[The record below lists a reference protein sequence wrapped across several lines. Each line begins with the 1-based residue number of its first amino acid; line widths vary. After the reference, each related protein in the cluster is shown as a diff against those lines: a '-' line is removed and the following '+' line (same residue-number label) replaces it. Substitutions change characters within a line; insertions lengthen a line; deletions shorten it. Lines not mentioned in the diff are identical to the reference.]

1 MFKPP
6 FLSFKRLSI
15 RYYLIFVI
23 VCIILLV
30 IGFLITA
37 AYMQAKQD
45 TITQDAYL
53 QQYTELNTKE
63 SVYLVNQGLDLFDS
77 TLNDK
82 MAAAF
87 KEYLDEYAKSGGDL
101 SKIDYMGLK
110 NTLGKN
116 FDGELDVYVINESG
130 VVIRSTVPEVLG
142 LDLSKYADYSHALPK
157 MLAGDSFAADR
168 VVRSVA
174 DANATTVTGKLRKF
188 AFMPTPD
195 HRYLL
200 ELGLASSSFENERAD
215 LSYFDTSKKLEAINP
230 NLKSIRV
237 FDVHKNL
244 FTKGGVYRSPSP
256 DPEQE
261 RILDTVL
268 ATRSDYVTVSP
279 DLHTSKKYLFVNLSG
294 SDSASDMSVVA
305 ELTYS
310 DENLVKKLNDLLV
323 YHLSLGFIAVVLGIL
338 AAYGAARLI
347 TRPINEIVEDVD
359 IISRGKLDHTIRSMM
374 NVEFTRLEQSI
385 NLMIRRIKE
394 ESEELERKN
403 AELQIAAQ
411 IQESFLPAIIEPVP
425 GYDIAAMSIPAKVVG
440 GDFYDIIPGARMRDK
455 KEHVGIIIAD
465 VSGKG
470 LSAAI
475 FMALSIVIIRVNAA
489 WHEMPEDIFR
499 DANTIITAEQKA
511 NMFVTAFFGVLNRAL
526 QTFTYVNAG
535 HNSPMVLHAY
545 DDHIIELEPTGIALG
560 LMEDSLY
567 KKATIPLTS
576 GDLIVLFTDGV
587 TEATNIREELY
598 GEERLQRIILAN
610 RRLSAGE
617 ITKKILLDVQEF
629 TGEAPQSDDITLL
642 VVKVN

>member
-1 MFKPP
+1 MWKKMLLP
-6 FLSFKRLSI
+6 FRQLSLRH
-15 RYYLIFVI
+15 YLIFII

-30 IGFLITA
+30 IGFLITT

-53 QQYTELNTKE
+53 QQYTELNIRE
-63 SVYLVNQGLDLFDS
+63 SMFLVNQGLGLFDS

-82 MAAAF
+82 MAVAF
-87 KEYLDEYAKSGGDL
+87 QDYLDEYAKNKGDL
-101 SKIDYMGLK
+101 SKINYTGLK
-110 NTLGKN
+110 NSLGKN
-116 FDGELDVYVINESG
+116 FDGDLDVYVINESG
-130 VVIRSTVPEVLG
+130 VIIRSTVPEVLG
-142 LDLSKYADYSHALPK
+142 LDLSKFADYSHALPK
-157 MLAGDSFAADR
+157 ILAGDSFAADR

-174 DANATTVTGKLRKF
+174 DANATTVTGKMRKF

-215 LSYFDTSKKLEAINP
+215 LSYYDTAKKLEAVNP
-230 NLKSIRV
+230 NLKSIQV

-261 RILDTVL
+261 RMLDTVL

-279 DLHTSKKYLFVNLSG
+279 DHHISKKYLFVNLG
-294 SDSASDMSVVA
+294 EGESASDMSVVA

-323 YHLSLGFIAVVLGIL
+323 FHLSLGFIAVVLGIL

-347 TRPINEIVEDVD
+347 TRPINEIVEDVE

-374 NVEFTRLEQSI
+374 NAEFTRLEQSI
-385 NLMIRRIKE
+385 NLMIRRIKK

-403 AELQIAAQ
+403 TELQIAAQ
-411 IQESFLPAIIEPVP
+411 IQESFLPNIIEPVP

-455 KEHVGIIIAD
+455 KEQVGIIIAD

-470 LSAAI
+470 LPAAI

-489 WHEMPEDIFR
+489 WHEMPEDILR
-499 DANTIITAEQKA
+499 DTNAIITAEQKA
-511 NMFVTAFFGVLNRAL
+511 NMFVTAFFGVLDRA
-526 QTFTYVNAG
+526 QKTFTYVNAG
-535 HNSPMVLHAY
+535 HNSPMVLPSH
-545 DDHIIELEPTGIALG
+545 DDHITELEPTGIALG

-567 KKATIPLTS
+567 KKATIPLKS
-576 GDLIVLFTDGV
+576 GDIIVLFTDGV

-598 GEERLQRIILAN
+598 GEERLQRIILTN
-610 RRLSAGE
+610 RSLSAGD
-617 ITKKILLDVQEF
+617 ITHKIILDVQEF
-629 TGEAPQSDDITLL
+629 TGEEPQSDDITLL
-642 VVKVN
+642 VVKVA

>member
-1 MFKPP
+1 MFKKYRV
-6 FLSFKRLSI
+6 SFGRLSLSH
-15 RYYLIFVI
+15 YLIFVI

-30 IGFLITA
+30 IGFLITT

-63 SVYLVNQGLDLFDS
+63 SVFLVNQGLDLFDN

-87 KEYLDEYAKSGGDL
+87 NDYLDAYEKSGRDL
-101 SKIDYMGLK
+101 SKINYTGLK
-110 NTLGKN
+110 ESLGKN
-116 FDGELDVYVINESG
+116 FDGELDVYVIDEFG
-130 VVIRSTVPEVLG
+130 VIIRSTVPEVLG
-142 LDLSKYADYSHALPK
+142 LDLSKYADYNHVLPRI
-157 MLAGDSFAADR
+157 LAGDSFVADR

-174 DANATTVTGKLRKF
+174 DANATSVTGKMRKF

-200 ELGLASSSFENERAD
+200 ELGLSSSSFENERAD
-215 LSYFDTSKKLEAINP
+215 LSYFDTAKKLEAINP
-230 NLKSIRV
+230 NLKSIQI

-244 FTKGGVYRSPSP
+244 FTKGGVYRSASP

-261 RILDTVL
+261 RILDSVL
-268 ATRSDYVTVSP
+268 STRSDYVTVSS
-279 DLHTSKKYLFVNLSG
+279 DQHTTKKYLFVNMSG
-294 SDSASDMSVVA
+294 GDSASDMSVVA

-310 DENLVKKLNDLLV
+310 DENLAKKLNDLLV

-347 TRPINEIVEDVD
+347 TRPINEIVEDVE
-359 IISRGKLDHTIRSMM
+359 IISRGQLDHTIRSME

-403 AELQIAAQ
+403 AELHIAAE

-440 GDFYDIIPGARMRDK
+440 GDFYDIIPGSRMRDK
-455 KEHVGIIIAD
+455 KEQVGIIIAD

-470 LSAAI
+470 LPAAI

-489 WHEMPEDIFR
+489 WHEMPEDVFR
-499 DANTIITAEQKA
+499 DANAIITAEQKA
-511 NMFVTAFFGVLNRAL
+511 NMFVTAFFGVLDRVKKS
-526 QTFTYVNAG
+526 FTYVNAG
-535 HNSPMVLHAY
+535 HNSPMVLHAH
-545 DDHIIELEPTGIALG
+545 DEHITELEPTGNALG
-560 LMEDSLY
+560 IMEDSQY
-567 KKATIPLTS
+567 TKETIPLTS
-576 GDLIVLFTDGV
+576 ADIIVLYTDGV
-587 TEATNIREELY
+587 TEATNVREELY
-598 GEERLQRIILAN
+598 GEERLRRSILLN
-610 RRLSAGE
+610 RSLCAGD
-617 ITKKILLDVQEF
+617 IAQKILLDVQEF

-642 VVKVN
+642 VVKVS

>member
-1 MFKPP
+1 MFKKPL
-6 FLSFKRLSI
+6 LSFKRLSI
-15 RYYLIFVI
+15 SYYLIFVI
-23 VCIILLV
+23 VCITLLV

-37 AYMQAKQD
+37 VYFQAKQD
-45 TITQDAYL
+45 AVTQDEYL
-53 QQYTELNTKE
+53 RQYTELNTKE
-63 SVYLVNQGLDLFDS
+63 SMILVDKGLDLFDS
-77 TLNDK
+77 TQNDK
-82 MAAAF
+82 MEAAF
-87 KEYLDEYAKSGGDL
+87 KDYLDEYAKSGGDL
-101 SKIDYMGLK
+101 SKIDYPGLK
-110 NTLGKN
+110 IRLGKN

-130 VVIRSTVPEVLG
+130 VIIQSTVPGVLG
-142 LDLSKYADYSHALPK
+142 LDLSKYADYSHSLPK
-157 MLAGDSFAADR
+157 MLAGESFTADR

-174 DANATTVTGKLRKF
+174 DANATSVTGILRKF

-200 ELGLASSSFENERAD
+200 ELGLDSSSFENERAG
-215 LSYFDTSKKLEAINP
+215 LSYFDTAKKMEAINP

-244 FTKGGVYRSPSP
+244 FTAGGVYRSASP

-261 RILDTVL
+261 RVLDTVL
-268 ATRSDYVTVSP
+268 ATRSDYETVSP
-279 DLHTSKKYLFVNLSG
+279 DSHTSKKYLFVNLSSG
-294 SDSASDMSVVA
+294 DSASEMSVVA

-310 DENLVKKLNDLLV
+310 DENLVKKLNDLLIL
-323 YHLSLGFIAVVLGIL
+323 HLALGVIAVVLGIL

-359 IISRGKLDHTIRSMM
+359 IISRGELDHTIRGMM

-394 ESEELERKN
+394 ESEDLERKN

-425 GYDIAAMSIPAKVVG
+425 GYDIAATSIPAKVVG
-440 GDFYDIIPGARMRDK
+440 GDFYDIIPGARMRGG
-455 KEHVGIIIAD
+455 KEQVGIIIAD

-470 LSAAI
+470 LPAAI

-489 WHEMPEDIFR
+489 WHEMPENIIR
-499 DANTIITAEQKA
+499 DANAIITAEQKA
-511 NMFVTAFFGVLNRAL
+511 NMFVTAFFGVLDRARE
-526 QTFTYVNAG
+526 TFTYVNAG
-535 HNSPMVLHAY
+535 HNSPMVLHAHE
-545 DDHIIELEPTGIALG
+545 DHITELEPTGIALG
-560 LMEDSLY
+560 LMEGSLY
-567 KKATIPLTS
+567 KKATISLTP
-576 GDLIVLFTDGV
+576 GDIIVLFTDGV

-598 GEERLQRIILAN
+598 GEERLQLVILAN
-610 RRLSAGE
+610 AGLSAGE

>member
-1 MFKPP
+1 MFK
-6 FLSFKRLSI
+6 KCRLSLG
-15 RYYLIFVI
+15 RLSLSYYLIFVI

-63 SVYLVNQGLDLFDS
+63 SVFLVNQGLDLFDN

-87 KEYLDEYAKSGGDL
+87 NDYLDAYAKSGGDL
-101 SKIDYMGLK
+101 SKINYTGLK
-110 NTLGKN
+110 DSLGKN

-130 VVIRSTVPEVLG
+130 VIIRSTVPEVLG
-142 LDLSKYADYSHALPK
+142 LDLSKYADYNQVLPK
-157 MLAGDSFAADR
+157 ILAGDSFVADR

-174 DANATTVTGKLRKF
+174 DANATTVTGKMRKF

-215 LSYFDTSKKLEAINP
+215 LSYFDTAKKLAAINP
-230 NLKSIRV
+230 NLKNIQI

-268 ATRSDYVTVSP
+268 ATRSDYVTGSP
-279 DLHTSKKYLFVNLSG
+279 DQHTTKKYLFVNMSG
-294 SDSASDMSVVA
+294 GDSASDMSVVA

-310 DENLVKKLNDLLV
+310 DENLAKKLNDLLV
-323 YHLSLGFIAVVLGIL
+323 FHLSLGIIAVVLGIL

-347 TRPINEIVEDVD
+347 TRPINEIVEDVE
-359 IISRGKLDHTIRSMM
+359 IISRGKLDHTIRSMK

-385 NLMIRRIKE
+385 NLMIRRIIE

-403 AELQIAAQ
+403 AELQIAAK

-455 KEHVGIIIAD
+455 KEQVGIIIAD

-489 WHEMPEDIFR
+489 WHERPENIFR
-499 DANTIITAEQKA
+499 DANAIITAEQKA
-511 NMFVTAFFGVLNRAL
+511 NMFVTAFFGVLDRVKK
-526 QTFTYVNAG
+526 TFTYVNAG
-535 HNSPMVLHAY
+535 HNSPMVLHAH
-545 DDHIIELEPTGIALG
+545 DNHITELEPTGIALG
-560 LMEDSLY
+560 IMEDSLY
-567 KKATIPLTS
+567 KKETITLTS
-576 GDLIVLFTDGV
+576 GDIIVLYTDGV

-598 GEERLQRIILAN
+598 GEERLQRSILIN
-610 RRLSAGE
+610 RSLCADE
-617 ITKKILLDVQEF
+617 IAQKILLEVQEF

-642 VVKVN
+642 VVKVS